1 MVISKFDRV
10 SSNQLKL
17 PREAGE
23 IKKKD
28 QPFVGVEGHLF
39 ELDVREAVVESG
51 LQDFDQ
57 PASRKNRSGLKDQAR
72 AADVT
77 KFLKLQNK
85 LS

>member
-1 MVISKFDRV
+1 M

-17 PREAGE
+17 PRAAGE
-23 IKKKD
+23 IKKD

-77 KFLKLQNK
+77 KFWKLQNK

>member
-1 MVISKFDRV
+1 M

-17 PREAGE
+17 AREAGE

-39 ELDVREAVVESG
+39 ELDVREAVVENG
-51 LQDFDQ
+51 LQNFDQ
-57 PASRKNRSGLKDQAR
+57 PASRKSRSGLEDQAR

-77 KFLKLQNK
+77 KFRKLQNK